1 MTRSAQERQ
10 DTEALAL
17 RFISVIEE
25 AFKRLSESPIPM
37 PSVMKELNFNQIRA
51 LHILHRQPGLVQKN
65 LADGLGITPAAIS
78 TAVREMEG
86 MGLIERRSDPH
97 DARLLRLYLSDSA
110 NDMIRRAQL
119 MRVEAVA
126 NLLQALP
133 FEEQLHIVE
142 ALEAALQA
150 NSTANISSAGPC

>member
-1 MTRSAQERQ
+1 MTRSVQERQ

-25 AFKRLSESPIPM
+25 TFKRLSEHSAPM
-37 PSVMKELNFNQIRA
+37 PSVLKELNFNQIRA

-78 TAVREMEG
+78 TAVREMVT
-86 MGLIERRSDPH
+86 MGLIERRGDPN
-97 DARLLRLYLSDSA
+97 DARLTRLYLSDSA
-110 NDMIRRAQL
+110 DAMIKQAQL
-119 MRVEAVA
+119 ARVGAVA

-133 FEEQLHIVE
+133 YDEQLHIVE
-142 ALEAALQA
+142 ALETALEA
-150 NSTANISSAGPC
+150 HSTANNSPAGSC